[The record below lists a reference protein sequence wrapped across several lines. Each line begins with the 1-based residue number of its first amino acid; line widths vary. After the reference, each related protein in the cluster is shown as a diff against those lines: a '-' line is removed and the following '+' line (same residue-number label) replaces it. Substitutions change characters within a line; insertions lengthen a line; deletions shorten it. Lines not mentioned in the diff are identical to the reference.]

1 MVEIMAARIP
11 GQGEGMSS
19 VIQLDRRGYRLGTR
33 LERRLVVSEKSSL
46 DSMDDRLKF
55 FGRKLFFKEN
65 DFIQFGETLESIH
78 RFWDLAHSRS
88 DEELGALW
96 CESHNAANRCACIAE
111 FILRE
116 TGLKAHDE
124 QLYAAWLLRDTR
136 CLEMA
141 TGEGK
146 SLVSALTAAW
156 VASEGVRV
164 HIITT
169 NEYLVSRDAE
179 IYEPVFKR
187 AGLISSY
194 ILKDQ
199 SDHDRREAY
208 KADVVY
214 VTGKQAG
221 FDYLRDC
228 VSGHNGHGRL
238 RNSLKKLMPQRGN
251 APIQCGL
258 EFALVDEIDS
268 VLIDEARTPLILASA
283 ASERAVKNEQAE
295 AAVALGLA
303 DLLEEYVHFE
313 IDTKNASV
321 ALTPDG
327 EKKLIDL
334 AEKINGPWLLA
345 RFRNEKVRQAL
356 HVMHVL
362 EVDVDYIVRNDSI
375 ELIDQ
380 STGRAMPDRNL
391 PHGMQ
396 QMLQAHVGCSIT
408 AEAKVQ
414 LSITFR
420 GLFSRYRHLCGM
432 TGTLKGLEREIHAD
446 FGMHCQVI
454 PTHSPSSLITQ
465 KPLVFRKRGEQVLWV
480 VQDVKK
486 RIGKGQPVLL
496 GVRSVEECASLS
508 TVLSGHRIKHHVIN
522 AANDAEEA
530 RVIAKA
536 GVAGTVTIATNMAGR
551 GTDIPLDD
559 AAIKAGGLHV
569 VSLSLNESFRVERQL
584 FGRAG
589 RQGQP
594 GSCQRVL
601 SMDDPLLKQNLSRTV
616 RKFTAYIGIKNP
628 NFGHLFGNRLVA
640 VVVHATERRHETQ
653 RRNTWRLNQDI
664 ERRLAYGI
672 HRAICRG

>member
-1 MVEIMAARIP
+1 
-11 GQGEGMSS
+11 MSS
-19 VIQLDRRGYRLGTR
+19 VIELDRRGYRLGTR
-33 LERRLVVSEKSSL
+33 LERGLAVPKKSSL
-46 DSMDDRLKF
+46 DAMDDRLRF
-55 FGRKLFFKEN
+55 IGHKLFGKEES
-65 DFIQFGETLESIH
+65 FVQFGKTLESIH

-88 DEELGALW
+88 DEELGVLW
-96 CESHNAANRCACIAE
+96 RENENAISRCACIAE
-111 FILRE
+111 YILRE

-124 QLYAAWLLRDTR
+124 QLYAAWLLRDTK

-146 SLVSALTAAW
+146 SLVAALTAAW

-179 IYEPVFKR
+179 LYEPVFKR
-187 AGLISSY
+187 AGLTSSY
-194 ILKDQ
+194 VLKDQ
-199 SDHDRREAY
+199 SEYDRREAY

-214 VTGKQAG
+214 VTGKQVG

-228 VSGHNGHGRL
+228 VSGHNGHGHL
-238 RNSLKKLMPQRGN
+238 RNSLKKLMPQQGN

-283 ASERAVKNEQAE
+283 STERAAQKEHAE

-303 DLLEEYVHFE
+303 DMLEEYAHYE
-313 IDTKNASV
+313 IDAQNASV
-321 ALTPDG
+321 SLTPDG

-356 HVMHVL
+356 HVMHIL
-362 EVDVDYIVRNDSI
+362 AVDVDYIVRDDSI

-396 QMLQAHVGCSIT
+396 QLLQAHVGSSLT

-432 TGTLKGLEREIHAD
+432 TGTLKGLERELHAD
-446 FGMHCQVI
+446 YGVHCQLI
-454 PTHSPSSLITQ
+454 PTHSPSLLTTH
-465 KPLVFRKRGEQVLWV
+465 KPLVFRTRGEHVLWV
-480 VQDVKK
+480 LQDVKK
-486 RIGKGQPVLL
+486 RTSTGQPVLL
-496 GVRSVEECASLS
+496 GVRSVDECACLS
-508 TVLSGHRIKHHVIN
+508 TVLSGHGIKHHVIS

-536 GVAGTVTIATNMAGR
+536 GAAGTVTIATNMAGR

-569 VSLSLNESFRVERQL
+569 VSLSLNESCRVERQL

-601 SMDDPLLKQNLSRTV
+601 SMDDPFLKQNLHKKL
-616 RKFTAYIGIKNP
+616 RKFSECIAIKNQGI
-628 NFGHLFGNRLVA
+628 GHFISNRLVA
-640 VVVHATERRHETQ
+640 VVVHVTERRHETQ
-653 RRNTWRLNQDI
+653 RRNTWQHNQDI

-672 HRAICRG
+672 HSAISRD